1 VTIALRLASICTS
14 ERCKFRAAF
23 GYDLNSME
31 MSHVSKRALVIG
43 LALAII
49 LDTAGQLLW
58 KFCVASLPP
67 SSDLWQIAESVLRQP
82 LFIVLAGIFLCQL
95 VNWMKVLEHAD
106 LSFVQPVTSLSYVTV
121 CVLSAIWFDEH
132 IGIAKTA
139 GILCVLCGV
148 WLVSRGEPSVQDE
161 RKTRP

>member
-1 VTIALRLASICTS
+1 
-14 ERCKFRAAF
+14 
-23 GYDLNSME
+23 ME
-31 MSHVSKRALVIG
+31 KSHVSTHALVIG
-43 LALAII
+43 LAFAII

-67 SSDLWQIAESVLRQP
+67 SPGLWQTAESVLRQP
-82 LFIVLAGIFLCQL
+82 LFLVLAGIFLCQL

-139 GILCVLCGV
+139 GILCVLSGV
-148 WLVSRGEPSVQDE
+148 WLVSQSEPSVQG
-161 RKTRP
+161 KGKIGL

>member
-1 VTIALRLASICTS
+1 
-14 ERCKFRAAF
+14 
-23 GYDLNSME
+23 ME
-31 MSHVSKRALVIG
+31 QSHISKHALVTG

-67 SSDLWQIAESVLRQP
+67 GSGLWQTAEAVLRQP
-82 LFIVLAGIFLCQL
+82 LFLVLAGIFLCQL
-95 VNWMKVLEHAD
+95 INWMKVLEHAD

-132 IGIAKTA
+132 IGIAKTV
-139 GILCVLCGV
+139 GILCVLSGV
-148 WLVSRGEPSVQDE
+148 WLVSQGEPSVQGK
-161 RKTRP
+161 RKTGL